1 MGLLCTVDMIAMGF
15 PDVLEAMAADNSLVS
30 VEVEYGEALEAF
42 VDTFI
47 SSATSYVPVDTGY
60 LQSTIDG
67 ECDDYTAEVW
77 ADAEYAQYVEFGTW
91 KMAAQPYFTPA
102 VEEAW
107 QVCLGIASDIL
118 NEAQEELQD
127 ILEEIQEA
135 VMAEMA
141 EIGGEMEFG
150 EFGNFM
156 LGMLATVLVMIVMF
170 PILVNIYGI
179 LDTLSGGSQK
189 SGRGGYGGGGPEIE
203 IT

>member
-15 PDVLEAMAADNSLVS
+15 PDVLEAHAADESLVS

-42 VDTFI
+42 VETFI

-67 ECDDYTAEVW
+67 ECDEYTAEVW

-91 KMAAQPYFTPA
+91 KMAAQPYFVPA

-107 QVCLGIASDIL
+107 QVCLEIAGEII
-118 NEAQEELQD
+118 NEAEEELTE
-127 ILEEIQEA
+127 ILEEIAEA
-135 VMAEMA
+135 VASEMSVA
-141 EIGGEMEFG
+141 MEELGFSEFG
-150 EFGNFM
+150 SFVMGL
-156 LGMLATVLVMIVMF
+156 LGTVIIMAVLF
-170 PILVNIYGI
+170 PILVNIYAI
-179 LDTLSGGSQK
+179 FDTLSGGSQK